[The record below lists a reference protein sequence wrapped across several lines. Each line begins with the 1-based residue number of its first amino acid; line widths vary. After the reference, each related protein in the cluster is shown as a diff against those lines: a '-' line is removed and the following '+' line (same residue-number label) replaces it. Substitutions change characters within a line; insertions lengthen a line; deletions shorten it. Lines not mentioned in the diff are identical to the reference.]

1 MRGLMWALKNSFLLS
16 LSTMYL
22 SLDRKKTR
30 LETVLHALSMCG
42 SQRSSSY
49 CLLLYLTDG
58 VPTLGE
64 ISPRVEL
71 D

>member
-1 MRGLMWALKNSFLLS
+1 
-16 LSTMYL
+16 MYL
-22 SLDRKKTR
+22 SLDRNKTR
-30 LETVLHALSMCG
+30 LETVLHALSVCD

-49 CLLLYLTDG
+49 CLLLYLKDG